1 MRHGAVGGY
10 RDDGTGTWLPGASR
24 ATSPP
29 GSARER
35 RGGSDVADPVT
46 ARQIRVDS
54 TATRYVENRQQNTLA
69 SQVNP
74 QDPGVHLTYAPQA
87 YDAVVVTVL
96 AAAVAGTDEPAAIA
110 KEINRITKTGE
121 K

>member
-1 MRHGAVGGY
+1 M
-10 RDDGTGTWLPGASR
+10 
-24 ATSPP
+24 
-29 GSARER
+29 
-35 RGGSDVADPVT
+35 ADPVT